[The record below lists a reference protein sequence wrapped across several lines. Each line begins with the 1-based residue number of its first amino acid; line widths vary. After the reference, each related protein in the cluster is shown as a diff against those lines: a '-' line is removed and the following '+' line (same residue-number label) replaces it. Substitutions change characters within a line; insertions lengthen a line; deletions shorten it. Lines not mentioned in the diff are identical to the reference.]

1 MKSFRQIMSA
11 ICVILIASAFA
22 GCGADT
28 DSPDK
33 RPALEKIEYT
43 NLNDSVS
50 QKTLEDMLSGAGVS
64 ENRIQGFFNRVDSF
78 NESVREEWLTTGF
91 EKAKPLDTK
100 YDPYEMQDE
109 WVAKNGNFPGYN
121 CRITAMELFGDFV
134 SAGDEAQIDT
144 GEDVLFMDEET
155 LKTDPDALGGS
166 SLTDFRALYSSMRAE
181 DTTDVQ
187 RHVQTVQEEWKSR
200 GISFRENE
208 RIRLITVFFH
218 DKSTEEESIL
228 FVGHAGVLL
237 TADDGTL
244 YFVEKVAFQEPYRLL
259 RFADRTELS
268 DYLMGK
274 YDVSWGQSTARPF
287 IMENDERM
295 DGWRPNPDGADA
307 AHHEENILRT
317 IGTQA
322 ALPTYAGSAARLSK
336 RNGQDVKFLKVV

>member
-1 MKSFRQIMSA
+1 MKSFRQIMLA

-28 DSPDK
+28 DSPDE
-33 RPALEKIEYT
+33 RPALDKIEYT

-50 QKTLEDMLSGAGVS
+50 QKLLEDMLSGAGVS
-64 ENRIQGFFNRVDSF
+64 GNRIQGFFNSLDIL
-78 NESVREEWLTTGF
+78 NESVRDELLTEGF
-91 EKAKPLDTK
+91 EKEKPLDTK
-100 YDPYEMQDE
+100 YDPYEMQDA
-109 WVAKNGNFPGYN
+109 WMAKNGNFPGYN
-121 CRITAMELFGDFV
+121 CRITAMELFGDFL
-134 SAGDEAQIDT
+134 SAGDSTPVDAA

-155 LKTDPDALGGS
+155 LRTDPEALGGS
-166 SLTDFRALYSSMRAE
+166 SLTDFRALYSAMRAE

-187 RHVQTVQEEWKSR
+187 RHVQAVREEWKSR

-218 DKSTEEESIL
+218 DKPTEEESIL
-228 FVGHAGVLL
+228 FVGHVGVLL

-287 IMENDERM
+287 IMENDELKQ
-295 DGWRPNPDGADA
+295 GWRPNTDTADA
-307 AHHEENILRT
+307 AYH
-317 IGTQA
+317 
-322 ALPTYAGSAARLSK
+322 
-336 RNGQDVKFLKVV
+336 

>member
-1 MKSFRQIMSA
+1 MKSFRQIMLA
-11 ICVILIASAFA
+11 ICAILIASAFA

-28 DSPDK
+28 DSPDE
-33 RPALEKIEYT
+33 RPALDKIEYT

-50 QKTLEDMLSGAGVS
+50 QKLLEDMLSGAGVS
-64 ENRIQGFFNRVDSF
+64 GNRIQGFFNRVDSF
-78 NESVREEWLTTGF
+78 NESVREEWLTAGF
-91 EKAKPLDTK
+91 EKSKPLDTK
-100 YDPYEMQDE
+100 YDPYEMQDA
-109 WVAKNGNFPGYN
+109 WMAKNGNFPGYN
-121 CRITAMELFGDFV
+121 CRITAMELFGDFL
-134 SAGDEAQIDT
+134 SAGDSTPVDAA

-155 LKTDPDALGGS
+155 LRTDPEALGGS
-166 SLTDFRALYSSMRAE
+166 SLTDFRALYSAMRAG

-187 RHVQTVQEEWKSR
+187 HHVQAVREEWKSR

-218 DKSTEEESIL
+218 DKPTEEESIL
-228 FVGHAGVLL
+228 FVGHVGVLL

-287 IMENDERM
+287 IMENDELM
-295 DGWRPNPDGADA
+295 EGWRPNPDSADA
-307 AHHEENILRT
+307 ADH
-317 IGTQA
+317 
-322 ALPTYAGSAARLSK
+322 
-336 RNGQDVKFLKVV
+336 

>member
-1 MKSFRQIMSA
+1 MKSLRQTMLA

-28 DSPDK
+28 DSPDE
-33 RPALEKIEYT
+33 RPALDKIEYT

-50 QKTLEDMLSGAGVS
+50 QKLLEDMLSGAGVS
-64 ENRIQGFFNRVDSF
+64 GNRIQGFFNRVDSF
-78 NESVREEWLTTGF
+78 NESVREEWLTAGF
-91 EKAKPLDTK
+91 EKAKLLDTK
-100 YDPYEMQDE
+100 YDPYEMQDA
-109 WVAKNGNFPGYN
+109 WMAKNGNFPGYN
-121 CRITAMELFGDFV
+121 CRITAMELFGDFL
-134 SAGDEAQIDT
+134 SAGDSTPVDAA

-166 SLTDFRALYSSMRAE
+166 SLTDFRALYSAMRAE

-187 RHVQTVQEEWKSR
+187 RHVQAVQEEWKSR

-218 DKSTEEESIL
+218 DKPTEEESIL
-228 FVGHAGVLL
+228 FVGHVGVLL
-237 TADDGTL
+237 TADDGAL

-287 IMENDERM
+287 IMENDSLMEGYRTV
-295 DGWRPNPDGADA
+295 PTAAD
-307 AHHEENILRT
+307 
-317 IGTQA
+317 
-322 ALPTYAGSAARLSK
+322 
-336 RNGQDVKFLKVV
+336 